1 MISLRIVIVP
11 GPNYDKIKIQGL
23 IYIQLTFGNG
33 LDYEYYQHY
42 GHMDNQ
48 TLLKHKFSNSLMVS
62 VIHNINQ
69 NIHLNASLISSSIS
83 PSWISLDVLLLLS
96 LPDWTH
102 NHKATLSSTRR
113 THWRWCSHCRPGRP
127 LLSAPATLP
136 LTATSRKFSWPGRAQ
151 R

>member
-11 GPNYDKIKIQGL
+11 GPNYDKIKTQGL

-113 THWRWCSHCRPGRP
+113 TH
-127 LLSAPATLP
+127 
-136 LTATSRKFSWPGRAQ
+136 
-151 R
+151 

>member
-48 TLLKHKFSNSLMVS
+48 TLLKHKFSNTLMVS
-62 VIHNINQ
+62 VIHNFNQ
-69 NIHLNASLISSSIS
+69 IS
-83 PSWISLDVLLLLS
+83 PPECFSDVFLNVSILD
-96 LPDWTH
+96 LPM
-102 NHKATLSSTRR
+102 
-113 THWRWCSHCRPGRP
+113 
-127 LLSAPATLP
+127 
-136 LTATSRKFSWPGRAQ
+136 
-151 R
+151 